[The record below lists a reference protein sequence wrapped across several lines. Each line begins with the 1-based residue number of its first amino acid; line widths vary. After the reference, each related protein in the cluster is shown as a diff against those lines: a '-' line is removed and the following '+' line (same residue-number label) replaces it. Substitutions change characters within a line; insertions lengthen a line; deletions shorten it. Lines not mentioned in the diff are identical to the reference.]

1 MKKTTKA
8 ILIALALCLVL
19 SILGVYFLVESMF

>member
-8 ILIALALCLVL
+8 ILIALALALVL
-19 SILGVYFLVESMF
+19 SILGTYFLVESMF

>member
-8 ILIALALCLVL
+8 ILIALALSLVL